1 MLAGARHAQE
11 IAEVVVT
18 EAVQIT
24 LAMVARDYPL
34 DYSHLLAKYQAD
46 VVRECCAMLDGGG
59 GGGGGGAMCSAVTRT
74 GKPCAR
80 RAVVNGVCAQHVD
93 AWREQQAAARRQD
106 SYAAVVRHAAATDP
120 HAAEMRHMKD
130 LGRRRTVAMALPEP
144 EGVARALC

>member
-18 EAVQIT
+18 EAVQLT

-34 DYSHLLAKYQAD
+34 DYTHLLAKYQAE
-46 VVRECCAMLDGGG
+46 VVRSCCAMLDDT
-59 GGGGGGAMCSAVTRT
+59 GGGGATCSATTRA
-74 GKPCAR
+74 GRPCAR

-93 AWREQQAAARRQD
+93 AWQEQQAALRRQD
-106 SYAAVVRHAAATDP
+106 SYAAVVRHAATNDP
-120 HAAEMRHMKD
+120 HATDLRQMKD
-130 LGRRRTVAMALPEP
+130 LGRRRTVAMALPEA